1 MKGVLLI
8 NLGTPDAPDVP
19 AVRRYLAE
27 FLSDPRVLDMHPAAR
42 WLLLHGVILRTR
54 PARSAHAYG
63 KIWTPQGSPLLLH
76 SEALARALQARL
88 GQGYKVALGMRYG
101 NPSLGLALAGLQQA
115 GCDEI
120 VAIPLYPQYSS
131 AATASA
137 TDALFAAASALPAVP
152 SLRLISEF
160 HADPGFIDAVATV
173 AREQLDGFSP
183 DHVLLS
189 YHGVPEHQVRKSE
202 IGPPGGARRC
212 LASADCCAALGP
224 HNRQCYRAQCF
235 ATSRLLAGALGLSED
250 GWSVAFQSRL
260 GRVPWIRPYTDE
272 VLQALAARGVKRL
285 AVLTPSFTADCLE
298 TLEEIA
304 MTGRD
309 TFLAAGGQDF
319 RMVPCVNAHPRWVQ
333 AVAAMVQGAAA

>member
-1 MKGVLLI
+1 MQGVLLI

-19 AVRRYLAE
+19 DVRRYLAE

-54 PARSAHAYG
+54 PARSAHAYK

-76 SEALARALQARL
+76 SQALARALQAHL

-101 NPSLGLALAGLQQA
+101 KPPLADALASLQQA
-115 GCDEI
+115 GCDDI

-152 SLRLISEF
+152 GLRLISEF

-173 AREQLDGFSP
+173 AREQLDGFSA
-183 DHVLLS
+183 DHVLMS

-202 IGPPGGARRC
+202 IAPAGATPRC
-212 LASADCCAALGP
+212 LASPDCCAVMGP

-235 ATSRLLAGALGLSED
+235 DTSRLLAAELGLAEG

-260 GRVPWIRPYTDE
+260 GKVPWIRPYTDE

-304 MTGRD
+304 MTGQESFR
-309 TFLAAGGQDF
+309 AAGGEDF

-333 AVAAMVQGAAA
+333 AVAAMVTGVPA